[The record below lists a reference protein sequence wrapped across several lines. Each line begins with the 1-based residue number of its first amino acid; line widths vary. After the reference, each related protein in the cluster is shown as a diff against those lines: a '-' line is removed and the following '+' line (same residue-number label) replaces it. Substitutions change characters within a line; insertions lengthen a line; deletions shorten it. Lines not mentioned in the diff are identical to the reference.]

1 LEEVLLMDGKERYVK
16 VGAKTGEDDET
27 KEEEAKEA
35 KEAKVAKEKAG
46 AEVAVLGGQEKQVE
60 AAVDKEEA

>member
-1 LEEVLLMDGKERYVK
+1 MDDKERYVK
-16 VGAKTGEDDET
+16 VEAKTGEDEEA

-35 KEAKVAKEKAG
+35 KKTKEESE
-46 AEVAVLGGQEKQVE
+46 AEVAVLGGQEKHVVE

>member
-1 LEEVLLMDGKERYVK
+1 MLLRDGKERYVK
-16 VGAKTGEDDET
+16 VGAKTGEDEEA

-35 KEAKVAKEKAG
+35 KKAKEEAE
-46 AEVAVLGGQEKQVE
+46 AEVAVLGGQEKQVVE